1 MAQDDFDS
9 LVIARESDDLM
20 HDTFPRVDSTHPEGK
35 IGTKDD
41 NYVPVNHIPEEVRAM
56 IKAWELQRREKME
69 VSATDALELEDY
81 EPLRTCSQTAPP
93 KRFFRTFWRSVT
105 RRLLEN
111 DEKAVKAFGGVS
123 TY

>member
-9 LVIARESDDLM
+9 LFIAGEANSSMLDAMPQVNSAHSD
-20 HDTFPRVDSTHPEGK
+20 GK
-35 IGTKDD
+35 IGMEVD
-41 NYVPVNHIPEEVRAM
+41 NYVPVNLLPEEVRAM
-56 IKAWELQRREKME
+56 IKAWELEREKME
-69 VSATDALELEDY
+69 VSATDAPALEDY